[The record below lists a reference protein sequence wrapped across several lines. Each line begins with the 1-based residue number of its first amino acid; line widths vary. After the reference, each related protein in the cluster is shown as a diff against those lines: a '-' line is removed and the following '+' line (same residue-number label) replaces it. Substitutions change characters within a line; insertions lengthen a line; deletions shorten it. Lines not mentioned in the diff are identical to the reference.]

1 MRSFFLVIVI
11 GVLTALAQIPTNVAL
26 TPAFGTSGT
35 NHFINPVWFG
45 EVPGKSGTF
54 LVVEQGGIS
63 TNTDSARIYVLV
75 PNGSGG
81 YTKQKFLSLKVRQ
94 DMPEM
99 GLLGIAFHPGYV
111 TNRKYYI
118 NYIPPTRGSFDST
131 LIEERTAAASLVVDA
146 GTAPRR
152 ILGIQQPKA
161 NHNGGTLAFGKD
173 GFLYIGMGDGG
184 EDGSGI
190 QTLLGS
196 MLRIDVDHPA
206 NGLGYSI
213 PSDNPLVSNTTAGV
227 RKEIWAYGL
236 RNPWK
241 WSFDPLNGDLWVGDV
256 GESTAEDVDKVAKG
270 NNMGWTTMEGSGCFS
285 YSTVKPVCNKT
296 SLTLP
301 VMDFTRTQAQSI
313 IGGYVFRGN
322 PSSVFY
328 GAYIFGDWALHKVYA
343 LKLSGSI
350 WQLTQIASSSVEIS
364 SFGTDSKGNIYVVG
378 HNTGIIYLLDH
389 TALVPVPIEL
399 RQKKPGTG
407 LHSPRLI
414 PVMGGNEGEYFLS
427 NVPDMNLFSLNG
439 DKVHPQSAGI
449 YIAR

>member
-1 MRSFFLVIVI
+1 MTLKFLLGILAGAFV
-11 GVLTALAQIPTNVAL
+11 ASAQIPTNVSL
-26 TPAFGTSGT
+26 TPVFGTNGT

-45 EVPGKSGTF
+45 EIPGKSGTF

-63 TNTDSARIYVLV
+63 ANTDSARIYVLV

-81 YTKQKFLSLKVRQ
+81 YSKQKFLSLKVRQ

-99 GLLGIAFHPGYV
+99 GLLGFAFHPNFI

-131 LIEERTAAASLVVDA
+131 LIEERTAAASLLVDA
-146 GTAPRR
+146 GIAPRR

-161 NHNGGTLAFGKD
+161 NHNGGTMAFGKD
-173 GFLYIGMGDGG
+173 GYLYIGMGDGG
-184 EDGSGI
+184 EDGSGTQI
-190 QTLLGS
+190 LLGA

-213 PSDNPLVSNTTAGV
+213 PSDNPFVGSTTAGV

-256 GESTAEDVDKVAKG
+256 GESTAEEVDKVAKG
-270 NNMGWTTMEGSGCFS
+270 NNMGWTTMEGNGCFS
-285 YSTVKPVCNKT
+285 YSAVKPACNKT
-296 SLTLP
+296 GLALP
-301 VMDFTRTQAQSI
+301 IMDFTRTQAQSI

-322 PSSVFY
+322 SSSVFY

-343 LKLSGSI
+343 LKQNGNV
-350 WQLTQIASSSVEIS
+350 WQLTQIASSSIEIS
-364 SFGTDSKGNIYVVG
+364 SFGIDAKGSLYMLG

-389 TALVPVPIEL
+389 SSLVPVPIEI
-399 RQKKPGTG
+399 RQKKQGTG
-407 LHSPRLI
+407 SSTPRLI
-414 PVMGGNEGEYFLS
+414 PIIGMDCTGFSSLEL
-427 NVPDMNLFSLNG
+427 NVFSLNG
-439 DKVHPQSAGI
+439 DRIQPQSSGV
-449 YIAR
+449 YITR